1 MILSEYSVRR
11 KVASTA
17 IALLLVLLGFLGLW
31 KLPLDF
37 LPSVT
42 YPLIKVN
49 IWYKGA
55 PPEEIE
61 RDIAEPLERQ
71 LATVEGLD
79 YLESS
84 SIEGMY
90 ALSVNFRYDVD
101 VDVAYQDVLAAMT
114 RASRNLPKDIDP
126 PVVIKA
132 DPSQLPVLQLVL
144 NREDGDLLR
153 LRDWAANDL
162 QLQLLTIPGV
172 AGAEITGGLEREIQ
186 LELDPRAMEKFQ
198 ISLPE
203 IENALRNNNLQQ
215 FAGRV
220 TQGKKEIIARTM
232 GELPSIPALKRL
244 IVRHSDSG
252 PVRLE
257 DLAKIKDSHKEV
269 RVLTRLN
276 GIASVKLNI
285 LKQPDAN
292 TVEVAKAVSQKI
304 AQIQAQSNEGIQF
317 AILENQATYVEGALH
332 GVQNT
337 AWLAALLV
345 IAIVWLFL
353 GAWRLVLVVA
363 LALPVTL
370 LLNFGLMHLAGFSL
384 NIFSLSG
391 IVVAI
396 GVLVDNTI
404 LVVEAFERHHHHDKQ
419 ARSITV
425 LVLDSVSEIFA
436 AMLAGTFSFLV
447 LFMPFLLIPGLMSLL
462 FKEMILV
469 IAGVVLLSLLV
480 ALTLTPL
487 LISVLDHKAP
497 KQVKPRRFEAW
508 FDGVSQRYQVLL
520 ERLMRHGKLVVF
532 AFVLLLAS
540 AVFLYPR
547 LGSEF
552 LPKMDDGRILVKVK
566 MPTGSSV
573 AATDSILTLVE
584 SKLQGDSLIESVL
597 ALAGGRVVG
606 PYTYEVASEGELN
619 VQLVPREER
628 SLSTVQAIQRIQ
640 RKLKDVEFPG
650 GKVMVSQ
657 MKTKGI
663 RSTGNADMEVKIYGN
678 NLDTLA
684 DLGKQIAAKLSDLG
698 ALKNVM
704 MMSDMNKPEFQ
715 VRIDQE
721 KMNSMGVSALE
732 ISRTL
737 KTGIDG
743 VVPSVFRQGNDYF
756 DIRLNFPGNK
766 MKGLDDLQQVP
777 IQIGSAGYIPL
788 REVAQVKQDKGPLEI
803 IRQDQI
809 KRVIV
814 QADVNQGTIGDGVN
828 LIQKTLTDFELPA
841 GYSMKMGGQA
851 EAMADMKSA
860 MVGIL
865 LLAFFFAFVILA
877 VQFNSWTL
885 PLLVMAGIPFS
896 LVGSVL
902 ALYIM
907 GIPFGSTVV
916 VGILL
921 VVAAAVN
928 ESVLLL
934 SYADQLQL
942 QKHQDPKS
950 AVITAGRIR
959 LRPRIMTASAMMI
972 GLVPLATGWESGSD
986 MLQPMAV
993 AAIGGIFTALITTLI
1008 LTPVLYAKFSHQ
1020 SNQGEIHVQ

>member
-1 MILSEYSVRR
+1 MKLSEFSVQR
-11 KVASTA
+11 KIATTA
-17 IALLLVLLGFLGLW
+17 IAALLILMGLLGLS
-31 KLPLDF
+31 KLPIDF
-37 LPSVT
+37 LPGVT

-114 RASRNLPKDIDP
+114 RAARNLPKDIDP

-144 NREDGDLLR
+144 NRDDGDLLR
-153 LRDWAANDL
+153 LREWAENDL
-162 QLQLLTIPGV
+162 QLELLTIPGV

-198 ISLPE
+198 ISIPE
-203 IENALRNNNLQQ
+203 IENVLRTNNLQQ

-220 TQGKKEIIARTM
+220 TQGKREIIARTM
-232 GELPSIPALKRL
+232 GELQTIPALRRL
-244 IVRHSDSG
+244 IVRRTDNG
-252 PVRLE
+252 VVRLE
-257 DLAKIKDSHKEV
+257 DLAKIKDGHKEV
-269 RVLTRLN
+269 RVLTRLDGN
-276 GIASVKLNI
+276 PSVKLSI

-292 TVEVAKAVSQKI
+292 TVEVAKAVAKKI
-304 AQIQAQSNEGIQF
+304 AQIQERSGDGIQF
-317 AILENQATYVEGALH
+317 AVLENQATYVEGALH
-332 GVQNT
+332 GVTNT

-345 IAIVWLFL
+345 VSIVWLFL

-370 LLNFGLMHLAGFSL
+370 ILNFGLMHLGGFSL

-404 LVVEAFERHHHHDKQ
+404 LVVEAFERHQHHDKQ
-419 ARSITV
+419 ERSIA
-425 LVLDSVSEIFA
+425 LIVLDSVTEIFA

-447 LFMPFLLIPGLMSLL
+447 LFMPFLLVPGLMSLL
-462 FKEMILV
+462 FQEMILV
-469 IAGVVLLSLLV
+469 IAGIVLVSLLV
-480 ALTLTPL
+480 ALTLTPH
-487 LISVLDHKAP
+487 LISVLGHKP
-497 KQVKPRRFEAW
+497 RKQANPRRFEAW
-508 FDGVSQRYQVLL
+508 FDRVSERYQRGLD
-520 ERLMRHGKLVVF
+520 RMMRHGNWVIA
-532 AFVLLLAS
+532 AFLLLLAT
-540 AVFLYPR
+540 AAFLYPR

-584 SKLQGDSLIESVL
+584 EKLQGDSVLIESIL

-606 PYTYEVASEGELN
+606 SYTYEVASEGELD
-619 VQLVPREER
+619 VQLIPREER
-628 SLSTVQAIQRIQ
+628 SLSTVQAIRRIQ
-640 RKLKDVEFPG
+640 DRLADVEFPG

-663 RSTGNADMEVKIYGN
+663 RSTGNADMEMKIYGN
-678 NLDTLA
+678 DLDTLA
-684 DLGKQIAAKLSDLG
+684 DLGKQIVAKLGDLK

-715 VRIDQE
+715 VRLDQE
-721 KMNSMGVSALE
+721 KMNSMGVSAVDV
-732 ISRTL
+732 SRTL

-743 VVPSVFRQGNDYF
+743 VVPSVFRQGNDDY
-756 DIRLNFPGNK
+756 DIRLLFPGNR
-766 MKGLDDLQQVP
+766 MKGLEDLQQVP
-777 IQIGSAGYIPL
+777 IQIGNAGYVPL
-788 REVAQVKQDKGPLEI
+788 GELAQVKPEKGPLEI

-814 QADVNQGTIGDGVN
+814 QADVNEGTIGDGVD
-828 LIQKTLTDFELPA
+828 LIHQTLAGFDLPD
-841 GYSMKMGGQA
+841 GYRIEMGGQA

-877 VQFNSWTL
+877 VQFDSWSL

-902 ALYIM
+902 ALFVM

-934 SYADQLQL
+934 SYADQLRQQRHL
-942 QKHQDPKS
+942 DAKV

-959 LRPRIMTASAMMI
+959 LRPRIMTATAMMI

-993 AAIGGIFTALITTLI
+993 AAIGGILTALFTTLL
-1008 LTPVLYAKFSHQ
+1008 LTPVLYARFSRRAPRA
-1020 SNQGEIHVQ
+1020 S